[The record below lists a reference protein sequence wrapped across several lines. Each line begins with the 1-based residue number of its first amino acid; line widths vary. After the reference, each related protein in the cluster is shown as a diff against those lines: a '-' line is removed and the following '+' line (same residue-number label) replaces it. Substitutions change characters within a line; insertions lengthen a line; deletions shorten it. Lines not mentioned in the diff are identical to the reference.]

1 MSQGQKLALLH
12 IDGEVGSVH
21 GGGGGGQQQVDLAAE
36 EGGNLEHI
44 HHFGHRGGL
53 MTLVDIGERPQTKT
67 PLHLSQHLQALS
79 TPGPRN
85 APPALRLAMSKLALN
100 T

>member
-1 MSQGQKLALLH
+1 
-12 IDGEVGSVH
+12 
-21 GGGGGGQQQVDLAAE
+21 
-36 EGGNLEHI
+36 
-44 HHFGHRGGL
+44 

>member
-1 MSQGQKLALLH
+1 MSQGQKLVLLH
-12 IDGEVGSVH
+12 IDGAVGSLH
-21 GGGGGGQQQVDLAAE
+21 GGGGQQQVGLAAE

-53 MTLVDIGERPQTKT
+53 MTLVDIGGHPQTKT
-67 PLHLSQHLQALS
+67 PLHLSQHVQALS

-85 APPALRLAMSKLALN
+85 APPALRLAFSKLALN